1 MRRRHSS
8 DSSRGIIHRMLK
20 LGTDEDVEL
29 LADRTIWGGIGGLIT
44 SMGLAQW
51 SHLASLCAALFTCI
65 FMCIRIIQI
74 VRK

>member
-1 MRRRHSS
+1 M
-8 DSSRGIIHRMLK
+8 
-20 LGTDEDVEL
+20 EL
-29 LADRTIWGGIGGLIT
+29 LADRTIWGGVGGLIT

>member
-1 MRRRHSS
+1 MQQFGANQ
-8 DSSRGIIHRMLK
+8 DM
-20 LGTDEDVEL
+20 EL

-74 VRK
+74 VKK